1 MIRLTVLKKGAWTRR
16 CLSTFVTKPRETP
29 ICRVAYFDTKKYDI
43 DFFDKQAHKF
53 GLEVKYFD
61 FRLTETTANAAT
73 ECDTVCV
80 FVNDQ
85 LTQETLQI
93 LQSNGV
99 RHVALR
105 CAGFNNIDLDA
116 AKQSNLFVTRVP
128 SYSPHAVAEH
138 TISLLLTLNRKIH
151 RSYNR
156 VREFNFS
163 LSGLVGMD
171 IHQKYVGIIGTGKI
185 GKLTAQIFRGFGAH
199 VLVYDQYPDL
209 EWAEAHKCTYVSLDE
224 ALSQSHIVSL
234 HVPLTPDTHHLIG
247 GREIELM
254 RKGVLLVNTSRGK
267 LISTSALIHGLKRGH
282 LGGVALDVYE
292 EESGVFFEDLSLDVM
307 QDDLLAR
314 LLTFPNVLITAHQAF
329 LTNEALTEI
338 ARVTAANISAIAQGL
353 PPLASTSLVE

>member
-156 VREFNFS
+156 
-163 LSGLVGMD
+163 
-171 IHQKYVGIIGTGKI
+171 
-185 GKLTAQIFRGFGAH
+185 
-199 VLVYDQYPDL
+199 
-209 EWAEAHKCTYVSLDE
+209 
-224 ALSQSHIVSL
+224 
-234 HVPLTPDTHHLIG
+234 
-247 GREIELM
+247 
-254 RKGVLLVNTSRGK
+254 
-267 LISTSALIHGLKRGH
+267 
-282 LGGVALDVYE
+282 
-292 EESGVFFEDLSLDVM
+292 
-307 QDDLLAR
+307 
-314 LLTFPNVLITAHQAF
+314 
-329 LTNEALTEI
+329 
-338 ARVTAANISAIAQGL
+338 
-353 PPLASTSLVE
+353 